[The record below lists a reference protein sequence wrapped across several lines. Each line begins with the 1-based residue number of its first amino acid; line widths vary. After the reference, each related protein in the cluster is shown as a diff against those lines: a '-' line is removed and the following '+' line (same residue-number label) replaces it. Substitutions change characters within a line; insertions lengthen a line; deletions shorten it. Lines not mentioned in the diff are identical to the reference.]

1 MAFRYENKKFVNKKC
16 LFFYYLMLLNRLV
29 GYREEKNLETVEIK
43 QEIIQ
48 KFIPHFIPPL
58 VHILEFVIIMEEF
71 LDLNFHQ
78 TGTSF

>member
-1 MAFRYENKKFVNKKC
+1 MHDFY
-16 LFFYYLMLLNRLV
+16 LFNYLMLLNRLV
-29 GYREEKNLETVEIK
+29 GYRDEKNLETVEIR

-48 KFIPHFIPPL
+48 KFIPHFIPQL

-78 TGTSF
+78 TGTYF